1 MSINYVIKKR
11 IFGFDEM
18 KNEKFIVTPVNSGTV
33 DFKKLCAQV
42 CQICG
47 AHRGVVQL
55 VTAGVID
62 AMINN
67 LEDGKSVRLGEFG
80 IFRPS
85 IRTRAA
91 DKVED
96 ADASCVYR
104 KHIIFTP
111 GAAFKE
117 AMRDTSVTRFNIP
130 STGMNES
137 ETDAAL

>member
-1 MSINYVIKKR
+1 MALNYVIKKR
-11 IFGFDEM
+11 IFGFDEL
-18 KNEKFIVTPVNSGTV
+18 KNEKFVVTPVNSGVV
-33 DFKKLCAQV
+33 DFKKLCTQV

-67 LEDGKSVRLGEFG
+67 LEDGKIVRLGEFG
-80 IFRPS
+80 AFRPS

-91 DKVED
+91 DKAED
-96 ADASCVYR
+96 ADTSRIYR

-130 STGMNES
+130 STGMEES
-137 ETDAAL
+137 NTDTTL